1 MPSQTITLDL
11 PDHLYQAANRLAQAT
26 QRPLREVL
34 QDTLAHALPPLD
46 DALPEEA
53 DVLAHMSSLDDPTL
67 WQASRATMP
76 EGQQDELRT
85 LLDAQGEGD
94 ITPEQAERLQELM
107 EEYGR
112 LLVRQAHAW
121 LLLARRGYRVPIQPP
136 QE

>member
-1 MPSQTITLDL
+1 MSSQAITLDL

-26 QRPLREVL
+26 QRPLSEVL

-46 DALPEEA
+46 DVPPEEA
-53 DVLAHMSSLDDPTL
+53 DVLAHMSSLDDAAL
-67 WQASRATMP
+67 WQSSRVMMP
-76 EGQQDELRT
+76 KGQQDELHK

-94 ITPEQAERLQELM
+94 ITPDQAERLQELM
-107 EEYGR
+107 DAYGR